1 MSLKKKL
8 FSLILVCTISL
19 PQIVFGQDQQV
30 TDSELEL
37 FVKVYSQVQQENEAF
52 QGKMLSFLD
61 ENGMSQEEFSA
72 MYEAKQSGEKDGFK
86 VEQWKKF
93 DEITAKLEVMQA
105 EFQASMAK
113 VMNKEGMSED
123 DYQRVFMQIQSDE
136 ALQVKF
142 SEVMQKVIR

>member
-19 PQIVFGQDQQV
+19 PQITFGQDQQV

-61 ENGMSQEEFSA
+61 ENGMSPEEFSA
-72 MYEAKQSGEKDGFK
+72 MYEAKQSGVKDGFK
-86 VEQWKKF
+86 EEQWKKF
-93 DEITAKLEVMQA
+93 DEITAKLEVMQV
-105 EFQASMAK
+105 EFQASMAQ
-113 VMNKEGMSED
+113 VMNKEGMSEE